1 MQVLAQSRTVQ
12 QVPYAHVGYLA
23 AASVQRTSAEETAGL
38 LISLGLLAL
47 VALSLVG
54 VVVSGAAGIVRARKG
69 VSTGRRWLVAILLF
83 AVLLTLSGAAL
94 LVHEYQEALLHGG
107 RLHPRYLDAVE
118 EGLVPAEPEAS
129 VPEPPQD
136 LPPSGGDEPAPGN

>member
-12 QVPYAHVGYLA
+12 EVPYAHVGYLA
-23 AASVQRTSAEETAGL
+23 AASVQRTPAEETAGL
-38 LISLGLLAL
+38 LVSLGLLAL

-54 VVVSGAAGIVRARKG
+54 VVVSGAAGIVRTRKG
-69 VSTGRRWLVAILLF
+69 VSTGRRWLVAIFLL

-94 LVHEYQEALLHGG
+94 LVHEYQEAMMHGG
-107 RLHPRYLDAVE
+107 RLHQRYLDAME
-118 EGLVPAEPEAS
+118 EGLVPTEAE

-136 LPPSGGDEPAPGN
+136 LAPSGGDEPAPGN